1 MISVNTRN
9 AIRAKLLEA
18 VPDLKEV
25 YDSLPP
31 AEANTVKPFA
41 VLTGDEDSGGSPWKG
56 LRETVKVGLYVSRT
70 STTAGELDRLTKL
83 LIDNL
88 DKGLLK
94 LDSGEAWV
102 PLYLGT
108 SGQGDAVDEARDTLK
123 RELPFALLLPQPITE
138 PVQITSDSWLT
149 ALKAWSTSLLGSE
162 WSAYGGTWPETSST
176 PAVLWRITGID
187 VRMVSTSAYEV
198 QKKMTAFLRA
208 GDADREHAAIL
219 KLLEGLG
226 RSVKIPLDTAKRQF
240 LRVSEP
246 KMSLQTDAL
255 ASAGPTQG
263 PLTVTLIRR
272 TMRPAEEAP
281 LMKTIQYQS
290 KMR

>member
-1 MISVNTRN
+1 MISVNARN

-25 YDSLPP
+25 YASLPP
-31 AEANTVKPFA
+31 AEASISKPFA

-56 LRETVKVGLYVSRT
+56 LRETVKVGLYVSRSAT
-70 STTAGELDRLTKL
+70 SELDRLAKIMT
-83 LIDNL
+83 DAL

-94 LDSGEAWV
+94 PDGRVAAWV
-102 PLYLGT
+102 SLFLGI
-108 SGQGDAVDEARDTLK
+108 SGQADVIDEARDAMK
-123 RELPFALLLPQPITE
+123 RELKFALLSPQPLTE
-138 PVQITSDSWLT
+138 PVQITSDPWLT
-149 ALKAWSTSLLGSE
+149 ALESWSKSLLGPE
-162 WSAYGGTWPETSST
+162 WSAYGGEWPETSAT

-198 QKKMTAFLRA
+198 QKKMTAFFRA
-208 GDADREHAAIL
+208 GDADKEHAAIL
-219 KLLEGLG
+219 KLLEGMS
-226 RSVKIPLDTAKRQF
+226 RSVKIPLDAAKRQF

-246 KMSLQTDAL
+246 KMSLQADAL
-255 ASAGPTQG
+255 TSAGPTQG

>member
-1 MISVNTRN
+1 MISVNARN

-25 YDSLPP
+25 YASLPP
-31 AEANTVKPFA
+31 AEASISKPFA

-56 LRETVKVGLYVSRT
+56 LRETVKVGLYVSRSAT
-70 STTAGELDRLTKL
+70 SELDRLAKIMT
-83 LIDNL
+83 DAL

-108 SGQGDAVDEARDTLK
+108 SGQADTADEARDAMR
-123 RELPFALLLPQPITE
+123 RELQFSLLSPQPLTE
-138 PVQITSDSWLT
+138 SVQITSDSWLT

-198 QKKMTAFLRA
+198 QKKMTAFFRA
-208 GDADREHAAIL
+208 GDADREHAVIL

-246 KMSLQTDAL
+246 KMSLQADAL
-255 ASAGPTQG
+255 ASTGPTQG

>member
-1 MISVNTRN
+1 MISANARN
-9 AIRAKLLEA
+9 AIRAKLLES

-25 YDSLPP
+25 YASLPP
-31 AEANTVKPFA
+31 AEASTVKPFA
-41 VLTGDEDSGGSPWKG
+41 VLAGSEDSGGSPWKG
-56 LRETVKVGLYVSRT
+56 LRENVKVELYVSRSAT
-70 STTAGELDRLTKL
+70 GELDRLAKIMT
-83 LIDNL
+83 DAL

-94 LDSGEAWV
+94 PDGGEAWV
-102 PLYLGT
+102 SLYLGT
-108 SGQGDAVDEARDTLK
+108 SGQADAIDEARDAIK
-123 RELPFALLLPQPITE
+123 RELQFALLSPQPLTE
-138 PVQITSDSWLT
+138 PVQITSDPWLT
-149 ALKAWSTSLLGSE
+149 ALGAWSKSLLGPE
-162 WSAYGGTWPETSST
+162 WSAYSGAWPESGAT

-187 VRMVSTSAYEV
+187 VRTVGSAAYEV
-198 QKKMTAFLRA
+198 QKKMSAFFRA

-219 KLLEGLG
+219 KLLEGMG
-226 RSVKIPLDTAKRQF
+226 RSVKIPLDATKRQF

-246 KMSLQTDAL
+246 KMSLQADVL
-255 ASAGPTQG
+255 ASAPSPQG

>member
-1 MISVNTRN
+1 MISVNARN
-9 AIRAKLLEA
+9 AIRSKLLEA

-25 YDSLPP
+25 YASLPP
-31 AEANTVKPFA
+31 TEAGISKPFA

-56 LRETVKVGLYVSRT
+56 LRETVKIELYVSRSVT
-70 STTAGELDRLTKL
+70 GELDRLAKIMT
-83 LIDNL
+83 DAL

-94 LDSGEAWV
+94 PDGGEAWV
-102 PLYLGT
+102 ALYLGT
-108 SGQGDAVDEARDTLK
+108 SGQADAVDEARDAIR
-123 RELPFALLLPQPITE
+123 RELQFALLSPQPLTE

-149 ALKAWSTSLLGSE
+149 ALESWSKNLLGPE
-162 WSAYGGTWPETSST
+162 WSAYGGEWPETSTT

-187 VRMVSTSAYEV
+187 VRTVGSAAYEV
-198 QKKMTAFLRA
+198 QKKITAFFRA

-219 KLLEGLG
+219 KLLEGMS

-246 KMSLQTDAL
+246 KMSLQADAL

-263 PLTVTLIRR
+263 PLSVTLIRR

-281 LMKTIQYQS
+281 LMKSIQYQS